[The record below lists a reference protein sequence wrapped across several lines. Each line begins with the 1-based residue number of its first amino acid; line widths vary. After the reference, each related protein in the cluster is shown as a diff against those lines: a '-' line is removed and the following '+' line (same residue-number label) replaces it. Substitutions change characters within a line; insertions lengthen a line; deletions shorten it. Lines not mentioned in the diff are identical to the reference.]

1 MQDMR
6 AIQRYGGEQIAA
18 IITNTNGRGRITFRD
33 KSIDNTQVEGVSS
46 SYVNFSATPPSEA
59 ASGPHR
65 GGALAAGHG
74 ARRQTADRLFG
85 ANVDPI
91 DKIIQIEGVLPGRGR
106 ERKKGSMLGQSGQLR
121 HHPARP
127 VRDDVRIA
135 TVARSPDQAQGHLQP
150 RCGAGRSDGRPARRA
165 RLGRSSPTTS
175 ACARPTR
182 SGHLPIGDQRHLRG
196 AGRRRGL
203 SLVVRAC
210 HHEHHADGGERA
222 DARSAA
228 QGARREASDIMSQML
243 TESVVLSV
251 FGGVVGTI
259 LGSSVAL
266 AVSTFTRFP
275 RRSKSGRWCWASRS
289 PRSSA
294 SSSACTR
301 RPARRPSTRSR
312 RSGGNDQLMATIR
325 LGLVKEVV
333 SMAFDTV
340 RTNKMRSGLTVLG
353 IVIGITAIVG
363 MTALIR
369 GFDQSVRDLL
379 ATIGPN
385 TIFVQRFGITDFING
400 AEIRDLLRRP
410 NLTATDALALKNEA
424 TTLQYV
430 DLERRRRGATVQQR
444 IFYRTL
450 KTKISWSSASGS
462 SPRARIRSSPAGSST
477 ARNCIAR
484 TSSCHADLSGCSGNP
499 E

>member
-1 MQDMR
+1 
-6 AIQRYGGEQIAA
+6 
-18 IITNTNGRGRITFRD
+18 
-33 KSIDNTQVEGVSS
+33 
-46 SYVNFSATPPSEA
+46 
-59 ASGPHR
+59 
-65 GGALAAGHG
+65 
-74 ARRQTADRLFG
+74 
-85 ANVDPI
+85 
-91 DKIIQIEGVLPGRGR
+91 
-106 ERKKGSMLGQSGQLR
+106 
-121 HHPARP
+121 
-127 VRDDVRIA
+127 
-135 TVARSPDQAQGHLQP
+135 
-150 RCGAGRSDGRPARRA
+150 
-165 RLGRSSPTTS
+165 
-175 ACARPTR
+175 
-182 SGHLPIGDQRHLRG
+182 
-196 AGRRRGL
+196 
-203 SLVVRAC
+203 
-210 HHEHHADGGERA
+210 
-222 DARSAA
+222 
-228 QGARREASDIMSQML
+228 
-243 TESVVLSV
+243 
-251 FGGVVGTI
+251 
-259 LGSSVAL
+259 
-266 AVSTFTRFP
+266 
-275 RRSKSGRWCWASRS
+275 
-289 PRSSA
+289 
-294 SSSACTR
+294 
-301 RPARRPSTRSR
+301 
-312 RSGGNDQLMATIR
+312 MATIR